1 MENNMTTANLTQ
13 QNTVSEIDMANAGF
27 KAFLNI
33 TEKWGLNVQQQRT
46 LLGDVPESTFHKW
59 KKEGNI
65 KLDKDKLER
74 ISYILGIHKS
84 LRILHRNDSVYNV
97 VTRNIQNGL
106 FKGKSPLEIML
117 DGRVMD
123 LYHVRQFFDGQR
135 GW

>member
-1 MENNMTTANLTQ
+1 MATANLAKHSTF
-13 QNTVSEIDMANAGF
+13 TEADMANAGF

-33 TEKWGLNVQQQRT
+33 TEKWGLSVQQQRT
-46 LLGDVPESTFHKW
+46 LLGNVPESTFHKW
-59 KKEGNI
+59 KKEGNV

-97 VTRNIQNGL
+97 VTRNIQNG
-106 FKGKSPLEIML
+106 FFQGRSPLDIML
-117 DGRVMD
+117 NGRVMD